1 MLTINDFTNKI
12 ILDLNKRFSEAILE
26 GNNII
31 VKSGPTSMSIPIS
44 SVYREYQEIK
54 DYGKTLTS
62 YIRIISDILSQYEFK
77 IDYTNV
83 YPLLK
88 SRMFGK
94 GEKDLDFY
102 REHAFADV
110 DTLYVTDEGE
120 LFRFLL
126 YSDDVDFELVKKSAW
141 ENLNKMRNPLV
152 KLDKALEI
160 YTLKFT
166 TDYNSTLLLSTALQ
180 NQICKKIGRDYLFA
194 IPSST
199 VLVVAR
205 YCPEYIRILE
215 ALMTMDKDPNKISNK
230 VYQYKNGIFDIAS
243 V

>member
-120 LFRFLL
+120 LLRFLL